1 MRVNELMIYKNIEE
15 GEVLQD
21 MAFLMENY
29 DSDFYNQEDLK
40 GLLFDTANQILELA
54 VSHGFE
60 GNLWHTYL
68 TFLLANHENAYSTSC
83 EIVGEIQ
90 GLSMRRLFMIS
101 GSSRNCLTMTS
112 GKWKSGWERSASPCC
127 PATRGRRDMVKFT
140 TRGSGTGS
148 VSWRSILQ
156 RRRQR
161 KPSRL
166 P

>member
-90 GLSMRRLFMIS
+90 G
-101 GSSRNCLTMTS
+101 
-112 GKWKSGWERSASPCC
+112 
-127 PATRGRRDMVKFT
+127 DH
-140 TRGSGTGS
+140 
-148 VSWRSILQ
+148 Q
-156 RRRQR
+156 
-161 KPSRL
+161 
-166 P
+166 